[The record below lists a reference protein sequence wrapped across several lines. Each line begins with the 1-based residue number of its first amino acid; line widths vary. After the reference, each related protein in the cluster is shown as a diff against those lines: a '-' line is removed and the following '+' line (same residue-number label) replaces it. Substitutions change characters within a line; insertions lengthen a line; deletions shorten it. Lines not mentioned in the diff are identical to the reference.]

1 MESII
6 IDKDILAVL
15 PTEYGKSLIF
25 QLLPDVFKR
34 IKKINKNYSCFHAI
48 NFQRHRKRILICKIL
63 SQYEVNAF
71 VRPCQTKTETMKG
84 NWCNLSLSSSN
95 QQKLVKTEWEDYWV
109 RDCEEHLLTQ
119 SSNLLLDL
127 YNLTLVNFRFN
138 YLLPQ

>member
-34 IKKINKNYSCFHAI
+34 YYSLIIYSCFHAI
-48 NFQRHRKRILICKIL
+48 NLQQHRKRILICKIL

-71 VRPCQTKTETMKG
+71 VRPC
-84 NWCNLSLSSSN
+84 
-95 QQKLVKTEWEDYWV
+95 
-109 RDCEEHLLTQ
+109 
-119 SSNLLLDL
+119 
-127 YNLTLVNFRFN
+127 
-138 YLLPQ
+138 